1 MTEARSTG
9 AGGTLY
15 LVATPI
21 GTLED
26 ITRRALRVLG
36 EVDRVAAE
44 DTRRT
49 RVLLDHYGIATPVES
64 LFEHN
69 ERARVPGLIRRLE
82 AGERLAVVTDA
93 GSPAVADPGYPL
105 VRAAIAAGIRVE
117 SVPGPS
123 APIAA
128 LQVSGFPTDAFAFVG
143 FLPVKRGAR
152 RRRLEEWSRRRET
165 IVAFESP
172 HRIDACLEDVDAV
185 WGERPVALARE
196 LTKVFEEVLRGSA
209 REVRAALTADR
220 RRGEM
225 VLVLSGWT
233 REERRSEG
241 ADEAERKLPPLR
253 ARRARAGRTEDR
265 RAGRSTAGRKGREAE
280 MSGGRT

>member
-1 MTEARSTG
+1 VTQARSSG
-9 AGGTLY
+9 SGGTLY

-21 GTLED
+21 GNLED

-36 EVDRVAAE
+36 EADRIAAE

-49 RVLLDHYGIATPVES
+49 RRLLEHYGIAAPVES

-69 ERARVPGLIRRLE
+69 ERARVPGLIRRLQ
-82 AGERLAVVTDA
+82 AGESLAVVTDA

-128 LQVSGFPTDAFAFVG
+128 LQVSGFPTDAFTFVG
-143 FLPVKRGAR
+143 FLPVKPGAR
-152 RRRLEEWSRRRET
+152 RRRLAELSERRET
-165 IVAFESP
+165 VVTFESP
-172 HRIDACLEDVDAV
+172 HRIVACLEDLEAV
-185 WGERPVALARE
+185 WGGRPIALARE
-196 LTKVFEEVLRGSA
+196 LTKAFEEVLRGSA
-209 REVRAALTADR
+209 REVRESLTEEK

-233 REERRSEG
+233 RRERAIEETDG
-241 ADEAERKLPPLR
+241 TMQAMP
-253 ARRARAGRTEDR
+253 AR
-265 RAGRSTAGRKGREAE
+265 
-280 MSGGRT
+280 GGRRKWHATKKQA

>member
-1 MTEARSTG
+1 MTQARSSAAFG
-9 AGGTLY
+9 ILY

-21 GTLED
+21 GNLED

-49 RVLLDHYGIATPVES
+49 RRLLEHYGIAVPVES

-69 ERARVPGLIRRLE
+69 ERARVPGLIRRLV
-82 AGERLAVVTDA
+82 AGERIAVVTDA

-105 VRAAIAAGIRVE
+105 VRAAIEAGIRVE

-123 APIAA
+123 APITA
-128 LQVSGFPTDAFAFVG
+128 LQLSGFPTDAFTFVG

-152 RRRLEEWSRRRET
+152 RRRLEELSRRRET

-172 HRIDACLEDVDAV
+172 HRIAACLEDVEAV
-185 WGERPVALARE
+185 WGERPIALARE
-196 LTKVFEEVLRGSA
+196 LTKAFEQVLRGSA
-209 REVRAALTADR
+209 RSVRDALTDET

-225 VLVLSGWT
+225 ALVLSGWT
-233 REERRSEG
+233 RKDQAEDEADGSEQGMPHRMRRERRW
-241 ADEAERKLPPLR
+241 DVTKER
-253 ARRARAGRTEDR
+253 T
-265 RAGRSTAGRKGREAE
+265 
-280 MSGGRT
+280 